1 MTYTCPPLAIL
12 CLCAQGRFGETN
24 MAGGGLSIC
33 TPACNG
39 SSLCSDRLR
48 SFSFSA
54 AWLELLL
61 AILWEHQFYL
71 DLFLE
76 VIWYILDYLYSAWQ
90 NLPGDGLE
98 GRQILLELALLRVKR
113 EAKCFYS

>member
-61 AILWEHQFYL
+61 ALYCGNINIPGY
-71 DLFLE
+71 FLE
-76 VIWYILDYLYSAWQ
+76 VFWYLAFLTLHGEICKEMAQ
-90 NLPGDGLE
+90 EE
-98 GRQILLELALLRVKR
+98 GRL
-113 EAKCFYS
+113 FWS